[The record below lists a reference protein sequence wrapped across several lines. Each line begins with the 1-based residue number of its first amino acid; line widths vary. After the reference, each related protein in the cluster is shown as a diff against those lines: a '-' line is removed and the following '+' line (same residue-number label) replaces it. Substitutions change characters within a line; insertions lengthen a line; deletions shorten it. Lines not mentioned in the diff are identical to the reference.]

1 MLNRVQGRFELGRT
15 FQDSFRTVAHDLL
28 SLQSSLFRIEL
39 SFSCKILQ
47 ARVLGRVS
55 DAKSAITPLKLY
67 FSGALARQVFTVL
80 RPGPRPAP
88 IALWRA
94 KLTRRDG
101 PMTIPCHGTA
111 QKSPFVNP
119 FADAYLPL
127 TLAFS
132 ADHVIVTASEAN

>member
-1 MLNRVQGRFELGRT
+1 MTTHIPRVYTSWPRSICE
-15 FQDSFRTVAHDLL
+15 V
-28 SLQSSLFRIEL
+28 
-39 SFSCKILQ
+39 FSDYTTHI
-47 ARVLGRVS
+47 RGG
-55 DAKSAITPLKLY
+55 Y
-67 FSGALARQVFTVL
+67 FGVTRGA
-80 RPGPRPAP
+80 GPRPAP